1 MSRRRGERTMEVRPP
16 RRRSENPCT
25 VDVAQ
30 KRSKQESMGK
40 ARAGKV
46 PTGHRG
52 RGGVPAGRLHAD
64 WPGLIPR
71 GLLLK
76 RLRPA
81 QYAFTQA
88 RGYAHRLSLTSARR
102 LCYSW

>member
-1 MSRRRGERTMEVRPP
+1 MEVRPP
-16 RRRSENPCT
+16 RRRSENPRT

-30 KRSKQESMGK
+30 KRSKQESMAK
-40 ARAGKV
+40 ARAGNV

-71 GLLLK
+71 GWLLK

-81 QYAFTQA
+81 RYALHPGA
-88 RGYAHRLSLTSARR
+88 WLTRTG
-102 LCYSW
+102 CH